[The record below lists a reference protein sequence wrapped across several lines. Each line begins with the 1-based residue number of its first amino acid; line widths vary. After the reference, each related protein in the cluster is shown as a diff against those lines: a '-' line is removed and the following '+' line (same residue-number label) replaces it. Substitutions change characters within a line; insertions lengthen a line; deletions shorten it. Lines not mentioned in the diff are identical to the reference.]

1 MIAKYFYVPFYLCI
15 VLVRNVKLQQDHNYI
30 AMVALSQ
37 LDDICKK
44 ICNKSI
50 TLSSLDIVKEKRAQ
64 LRKLCD
70 AVNSGSE
77 NLCMSYSEVEPHL
90 VKCVNL
96 QTKFANY
103 RDCISTLLGLCRNI
117 SDGMFLCRIII
128 RM

>member
-1 MIAKYFYVPFYLCI
+1 MAIVYLI
-15 VLVRNVKLQQDHNYI
+15 LVRNVELQQDHNYI
-30 AMVALSQ
+30 TMAALSQ

-50 TLSSLDIVKEKRAQ
+50 TLSSLNIVKEKRTQ
-64 LRKLCD
+64 LKKLCD

-103 RDCISTLLGLCRNI
+103 RDHISALLGLCRNI
-117 SDGMFLCRIII
+117 SDGMLESS
-128 RM
+128 